1 MTTKPKK
8 KQLRLGII
16 GMGPIGQTL
25 TAHLIDAGA
34 FVAVCDI
41 DRSKIDV
48 IKEKGI
54 CLERMMHK
62 QVKVAEACYSADEL
76 EKYNLDLIVIS
87 VKASYL
93 KNVVA
98 TLSKAS
104 IENSFIMCAQ
114 NGLDNERVV
123 SDVFGKDRTLRMV
136 INYAGLMSALNTVQ
150 ISFFN
155 APNYVAA
162 MSPKG
167 EAIAN
172 TIAELLS
179 SVNVETEAPGDISSF
194 IWEKSI
200 LNSAMAPC
208 AIAQLTMKTVMD
220 SPETVKIVKATI
232 DESVC
237 VAEAE
242 GIKFREDFS
251 NYCIKYLKAAGHH
264 RTSMAVD
271 LANGRLTEIDYLNGR
286 IAWYG
291 RKHGI
296 PTPLNWFIT
305 VLIQLMEQQRDESS
319 KDRE

>member
-1 MTTKPKK
+1 MTP
-8 KQLRLGII
+8 
-16 GMGPIGQTL
+16 
-25 TAHLIDAGA
+25 AG
-34 FVAVCDI
+34 
-41 DRSKIDV
+41 
-48 IKEKGI
+48 E
-54 CLERMMHK
+54 E
-62 QVKVAEACYSADEL
+62 
-76 EKYNLDLIVIS
+76 
-87 VKASYL
+87 
-93 KNVVA
+93 
-98 TLSKAS
+98 
-104 IENSFIMCAQ
+104 
-114 NGLDNERVV
+114 
-123 SDVFGKDRTLRMV
+123 
-136 INYAGLMSALNTVQ
+136 
-150 ISFFN
+150 
-155 APNYVAA
+155 
-162 MSPKG
+162 
-167 EAIAN
+167 IAN
-172 TIAELLS
+172 NFAGLLS
-179 SVNVETEAPGDISSF
+179 SVDLKTEAPGEISSY

-208 AIAQLTMKTVMD
+208 AIAQLTMKTVID

-305 VLIQLMEQQRDESS
+305 VIIQLMEQQRDESS